1 MYKVYV
7 LYSKKFNK
15 IYIGFTSDLQARFL
29 SHNKLAHKG
38 YTVKFRP
45 WQIAFFETFDTKKEA
60 MAREKFLKSGK
71 GRAFVWS
78 EIERLGLISA

>member
-15 IYIGFTSDLQARFL
+15 IYIGFTSDLEARLL

-38 YTVKFRP
+38 YTIKFRP
-45 WQIAFFETFDTKKEA
+45 WQIAFFETFNSKKDA
-60 MAREKFLKSGK
+60 MARERFLKSGK
-71 GRAFVWS
+71 GRAFVWN